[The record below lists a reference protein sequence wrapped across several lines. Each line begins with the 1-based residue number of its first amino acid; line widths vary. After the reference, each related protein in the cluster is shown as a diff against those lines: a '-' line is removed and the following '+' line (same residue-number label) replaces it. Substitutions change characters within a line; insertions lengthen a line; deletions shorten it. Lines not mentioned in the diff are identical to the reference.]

1 MSDTRPEQT
10 PLAEAL
16 GGDRRG
22 SQRFVARDP
31 KITPAPQMKAALP
44 HPIVAVRAKHSIWAN
59 KG

>member
-1 MSDTRPEQT
+1 MATQVARV
-10 PLAEAL
+10 
-16 GGDRRG
+16 RRLIRAWDP
-22 SQRFVARDP
+22 QHRRCRFVARDP